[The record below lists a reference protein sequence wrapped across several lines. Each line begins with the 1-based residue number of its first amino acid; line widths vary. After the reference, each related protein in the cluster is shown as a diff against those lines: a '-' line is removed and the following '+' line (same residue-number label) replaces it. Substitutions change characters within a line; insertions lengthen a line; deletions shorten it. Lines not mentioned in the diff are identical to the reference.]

1 MGNSRLLSGRGQPN
15 FERRDRHA
23 DPDASRGQ
31 VRCHGGDE
39 RVQEPAAGE
48 RRCRRAWQ
56 RVCHAGERRTRPP
69 CAAWCLHRSE
79 TAWACAVVCSGV
91 LSWCSQVKEKE
102 QHGERRATKRT
113 LAVKVQPSPFRD
125 RPAPALTRRRP
136 APLKVG
142 VCSESCG
149 LLRSQDGRT
158 FADVVS
164 GAKRTRAATSA
175 VAVEP
180 KASRKV
186 KESGAGE
193 RRHISSCMAVQL

>member
-1 MGNSRLLSGRGQPN
+1 M
-15 FERRDRHA
+15 
-23 DPDASRGQ
+23 
-31 VRCHGGDE
+31 
-39 RVQEPAAGE
+39 
-48 RRCRRAWQ
+48 
-56 RVCHAGERRTRPP
+56 
-69 CAAWCLHRSE
+69 
-79 TAWACAVVCSGV
+79 
-91 LSWCSQVKEKE
+91 KENE

-113 LAVKVQPSPFRD
+113 LAVKVPPSPFRD

-164 GAKRTRAATSA
+164 GAKRTRAAASA
-175 VAVEP
+175 VALEP
-180 KASRKV
+180 KATLKV

-193 RRHISSCMAVQL
+193 CHHVSSCTAV